1 MQNIIVRQMTLN
13 DAQEVCKIC
22 SEDLGYPCDLHLVT
36 EKIKKIDFT
45 RENVFTALID
55 ECTVGF
61 IHVEKY
67 DLLYSETMAN
77 ILGLA
82 VKSEYQNKG
91 IGKRLIQAA
100 EAWATEN
107 NINTMRL
114 NSGISRTNAHNFYR
128 HLGYGTEKKQLR
140 LLKKINE

>member
-1 MQNIIVRQMTLN
+1 M
-13 DAQEVCKIC
+13 E
-22 SEDLGYPCDLHLVT
+22 
-36 EKIKKIDFT
+36 
-45 RENVFTALID
+45 
-55 ECTVGF
+55 
-61 IHVEKY
+61 
-67 DLLYSETMAN
+67 N